1 MDVGRKTR
9 VFNQNVGVDRP
20 RTEARGR
27 NVFPS
32 TYFSKRS
39 PFKSRV
45 ITFYYSFPFVLLT
58 ALFKVK
64 TKKKKKDDLV
74 T

>member
-27 NVFPS
+27 SVFPS
-32 TYFSKRS
+32 TYFSKRT
-39 PFKSRV
+39 PFKRQV
-45 ITFYYSFPFVLLT
+45 ITFY
-58 ALFKVK
+58 
-64 TKKKKKDDLV
+64 
-74 T
+74 